1 MNTNISPPALDAHR
15 LACLGIELRC
25 DDGPD
30 GEWQVIRC
38 AFEEGIDRCY
48 RARVELSAPAF
59 ELAELLG
66 ADSELVFSRG
76 DEELRRLYGVVARVE
91 DLGEIEHRQVFAVE
105 LVPAFALLDQGHNSR
120 IFQELS
126 VQEIVTEVLA
136 AALGDYGR
144 EVDLSVLSRGVEVR
158 DYCVQ
163 YNESDFAFVCRLL
176 EEEGIAFVFV
186 HDSDQGVEILALR
199 DDNSQYPEFQ
209 NREGEPELP
218 LIADRADQADL
229 ESVQSLARIS
239 QLTPT
244 AALRRDYDWR
254 TPTDLLTEPRDGS
267 DARGRTRRVY
277 QHTRRRYISDD
288 LTPRASDCA
297 AAERV
302 SAELLTGRG
311 NAATLVPGLRFKLVN
326 ASLEI
331 EDEYLL
337 LELRHEFQ
345 AEDDALLYRNTL
357 RCIPASVEYR
367 PQQRTPKPRIHGPQT
382 AIVVGDDEIHTDE
395 HGRIQVQFHW
405 EEQPSY
411 ATGAS
416 CWVRCAQSW
425 AGPGWGAQFIPRVGM
440 EVVVEFLEGNPDRPL
455 VTGCVYNGDN
465 APPFA
470 LPDEKT
476 QSGWRTSSSPNG
488 NGYNML
494 RFEDSAG
501 NEEIHIHGQKDWT
514 IVIENDKTQE
524 IRHDESLDVTND
536 RTRHIGHDERGTIDH
551 DRSITVGHNHDEFV
565 GADQSITVGAN
576 RSETIG
582 ANASETVGA
591 NKAVTVGAT
600 YALSVGS
607 SAAIT
612 VGAGL
617 VETVR
622 ANKTVMVDGGSSETV
637 AGNKTVAAKKLEE
650 NVETDKVVSVG
661 EKLRMTAGKD
671 FSVEAAKKGLV
682 DAGDKLV
689 LSCGKASITL
699 KKNGDI
705 QISGNK
711 IEVKGKGDVKIKG
724 QKVTNN

>member
-1 MNTNISPPALDAHR
+1 MNTSINPPPLVGSQFAS
-15 LACLGIELRC
+15 LGIELRC
-25 DDGPD
+25 EDGPD
-30 GEWQVIRC
+30 GEWKVIRC
-38 AFEEGIDRCY
+38 IFEEGIDRCY

-59 ELAELLG
+59 ELADLLG

-76 DEELRRLYGVVARVE
+76 GEELRRLYGVVARVE
-91 DLGEIEHRQVFAVE
+91 DLGEIEHRQVFAAE
-105 LVPAFALLDQGHNSR
+105 LVPAFALLDMGRNSR
-120 IFQELS
+120 IFQGLS
-126 VQEIVTEVLA
+126 VQGIVNEVLG

-144 EVDLSVLSRGVEVR
+144 EVDPSALSRGTEVR

-186 HDSDQGVEILALR
+186 HDPDQGVEILALR
-199 DDNSQYPEFQ
+199 DENSQYLEFQ
-209 NREGEPELP
+209 NLEGEPELP
-218 LIADRADQADL
+218 LIPDRADQAGI

-254 TPTDLLTEPRDGS
+254 TPTDLLTEPLDGS
-267 DARGRTRRVY
+267 DARERTRRIY

-288 LTPRASDCA
+288 LTSRASDCA

-302 SAELLTGRG
+302 DAELLTGHG
-311 NAATLVPGLRFKLVN
+311 NAATLASGLRFKLIN
-326 ASLEI
+326 APLEL

-345 AEDDALLYRNTL
+345 AEDDVLHYRNTL

-367 PQQRTPKPRIHGPQT
+367 PRQRTPKPRIHGPQT

-455 VTGCVYNGDN
+455 VTGCVYNGEN
-465 APPFA
+465 ATPFV
-470 LPDEKT
+470 LPDDKT
-476 QSGWRTSSSPNG
+476 QSGWRTSSSTG
-488 NGYNML
+488 GDGYNML
-494 RFEDSAG
+494 RFEDAAG

-524 IRHDESLDVTND
+524 IRHDESLDVTHD

-551 DRSITVGHNHDEFV
+551 DRSIKVGHNHDESV

-582 ANASETVGA
+582 KNAIETVH
-591 NKAVTVGAT
+591 
-600 YALSVGS
+600 
-607 SAAIT
+607 
-612 VGAGL
+612 
-617 VETVR
+617 

-637 AGNKTVAAKKLEE
+637 AGNKTVVAKKLDES
-650 NVETDKVVSVG
+650 VETDMAVAVG
-661 EKLRMTAGKD
+661 EKLRMTADKD
-671 FSVEAAKKGLV
+671 FSLAAKQKGLV

-711 IEVKGKGDVKIKG
+711 IEVKGRGDVKIKG
-724 QKVTNN
+724 QKVANN

>member
-1 MNTNISPPALDAHR
+1 MNTNIGHPALVGSQFAS
-15 LACLGIELRC
+15 LGVELRC
-25 DDGPD
+25 EDGPD
-30 GEWQVIRC
+30 SEWKVIRC
-38 AFEEGIDRCY
+38 SVEEGIDRCY

-66 ADSELVFSRG
+66 ADSELVFLRG
-76 DEELRRLYGVVARVE
+76 DDELRRLYGVVARVE
-91 DLGEIEHRQVFAVE
+91 DLGEIEHRQAFAVE
-105 LVPAFALLDQGHNSR
+105 LVPAFALLDMGRNSR

-126 VQEIVTEVLA
+126 VQAIVTEVLG
-136 AALGDYGR
+136 AALRDYGR
-144 EVDLSVLSRGVEVR
+144 EVDISALSRGTEVR

-163 YNESDFAFVCRLL
+163 YNESDFAFMCRLL

-186 HDSDQGVEILALR
+186 HDADQGVEILALR
-199 DDNSQYPEFQ
+199 DDNSQYAEFQ
-209 NREGEPELP
+209 NLEGVPELP
-218 LIADRADQADL
+218 LIPDRADQAGL

-254 TPTDLLTEPRDGS
+254 APTDLLTEPLDGS
-267 DARGRTRRVY
+267 DARGRTRRIY

-288 LTPRASDCA
+288 LSSRASDCA

-302 SAELLTGRG
+302 GAELLTGHG
-311 NAATLVPGLRFKLVN
+311 NAATLAAGLRFTLIN
-326 ASLEI
+326 APLEL

-337 LELRHEFQ
+337 LEIRHEFQ
-345 AEDDALLYRNTL
+345 AEDDVLHYRNTL
-357 RCIPASVEYR
+357 RCIPTSVEYR
-367 PQQRTPKPRIHGPQT
+367 PRQRTPKPRIHGPQT

-416 CWVRCAQSW
+416 CWVRCAQSL

-455 VTGCVYNGDN
+455 VTGCVYNGKN
-465 APPFA
+465 ATPFA
-470 LPDEKT
+470 LPDDKT
-476 QSGWRTSSSPNG
+476 QSGWRTSSSPG
-488 NGYNML
+488 GDGYNML
-494 RFEDSAG
+494 RFEDAAG

-514 IVIENDKTQE
+514 IVIENDKTEE
-524 IRHDESLDVTND
+524 IRHDERAT
-536 RTRHIGHDERGTIDH
+536 IGR
-551 DRSITVGHNHDEFV
+551 DRSIEVGHNLEESV
-565 GADQSITVGAN
+565 GANQSITVGAN

-582 ANASETVGA
+582 KNAIETVH
-591 NKAVTVGAT
+591 
-600 YALSVGS
+600 
-607 SAAIT
+607 
-612 VGAGL
+612 
-617 VETVR
+617 
-622 ANKTVMVDGGSSETV
+622 ANKTVMVDGSSSETV
-637 AGNKTVAAKKLEE
+637 AGNKTITAKKLEE

-671 FSVEAAKKGLV
+671 FAVEAAKNGLV